1 MTNQDDKSDEKHHNS
16 TNEKEIVNLYRMKS
30 IFSQSRRFLIP
41 VILIALLGFWLLS
54 INSKEQAPDVTFTT
68 LEGKEIKLSALEGKV
83 VLVNFWAT
91 DCPGCIKEM
100 PDLIKTYN
108 DYKDKGFELVAV
120 AMSYDPPSHVL
131 NYTQKNAL
139 PFPVMHDSYG
149 EVAAS
154 FNNVRVTPTAFI
166 LDKQGKVISR
176 IIGELDFVAL
186 HSLLDNQLATP
197 G

>member
-1 MTNQDDKSDEKHHNS
+1 
-16 TNEKEIVNLYRMKS
+16 MKS
-30 IFSQSRRFLIP
+30 IFSQLRRFLIP

-68 LEGKEIKLSALEGKV
+68 LEGQEIKLSELEGKV

-108 DYKDKGFELVAV
+108 VYKDKGFELIAV

-139 PFPVMHDSYG
+139 PFPVMHDGFG
-149 EVAAS
+149 EIATS

-166 LDKQGKVISR
+166 LDKQGNVIRR
-176 IIGELDFVAL
+176 IIGELDFAAL
-186 HSLLDNQLATP
+186 HALLDSQLALP
-197 G
+197 IKP

>member
-1 MTNQDDKSDEKHHNS
+1 
-16 TNEKEIVNLYRMKS
+16 MKS
-30 IFSQSRRFLIP
+30 LFIQSRRFLIP
-41 VILIALLGFWLLS
+41 IILIALLGFWLLA
-54 INSKEQAPDVTFTT
+54 INNKEQAPDVTFTT
-68 LEGKEIKLSALEGKV
+68 LQGEEIKLSALEGKV

-131 NYTQKNAL
+131 NYTQKNGL
-139 PFPVMHDSYG
+139 PFPVMHDSFG
-149 EVAAS
+149 EIASS

-176 IIGELDFVAL
+176 IIGELDFNAL
-186 HSLLDNQLATP
+186 HALLDQHLSTP
-197 G
+197 SKSPSKSLSH